1 MTLPELTIPDAVH
14 QVPDWALWAAATA
27 TTALSLAV
35 MYARLR
41 RARRAIPAVPARPQA
56 VGSADAG
63 EVRQTV
69 AAAGPLAALGACGMV
84 LSLYGLYGF
93 ATETM
98 DLAPYWAVPIMAIF
112 DLAEITCFVSLYRS
126 AAVESAWTRPMRQTR
141 RMAWA
146 LVAASSTMNAVHAPG
161 NLWAT
166 GVFAAVPVIS
176 AKLIEFE
183 LHKRMSANEVD
194 ADPDDANPGLVRLV
208 QIAYTRVWAAVFA
221 GLGWDAKAKDGL
233 IHHEARIRRAATS
246 LHELKSALDARDQT
260 PAGRKRAAASRRVDD
275 LQGKAERAIDA
286 AGIAGDTPAQLT
298 LARAVATR
306 GRVIDLARMDVH
318 DPMAIVRLLE
328 ELAIVP
334 SVEAISAGAA
344 AAEAQKQQKEAEEA
358 RDQARAELAAV
369 QEEAAEVEASAAE
382 QRAAAEALMTEAQ
395 KAATRAGKEAEAAV
409 ERAAAATRLADEAD
423 ERRGQLSAHVEEL
436 GKEASSLRTAATA
449 DEETHRR
456 LSRQLDD
463 LRNAIQKAEAEAGER
478 RREAEGARTEAQQ
491 AMSRQRAAR
500 DEVQRAAEQVEAL
513 QAKARTIQG
522 QTQQLADEHDRQV
535 AALARL
541 TSEAQEAEGTAR
553 RAKEQA
559 ERTLAEAQKA
569 EETRR
574 AATVALQN
582 ARDHLMDALTDP
594 TPYEPPRW
602 TSEPKMRGWDLY
614 LHKVSTQGVEPT
626 DAELAGDERD
636 TSTARR
642 WLGDFRAE
650 LARRTAAALPAQ
662 GAAHERTADRT
673 PLTV

>member
-14 QVPDWALWAAATA
+14 QVPDWAVWAAATVA
-27 TTALSLAV
+27 TALVLYV
-35 MYARLR
+35 GLR
-41 RARRAIPAVPARPQA
+41 RARPAVLASPQA
-56 VGSADAG
+56 VGAG
-63 EVRQTV
+63 GASGVRQTV

-84 LSLYGLYGF
+84 LSLNGLYGF

-112 DLAEITCFVSLYRS
+112 DLAEIVCFVSLYRS
-126 AAVESAWTRPMRQTR
+126 AAVESSWTRPMRQTR

-161 NLWAT
+161 NTWAMV
-166 GVFAAVPVIS
+166 VFAAVPVIS

-194 ADPDDANPGLVRLV
+194 ADPEDASPGLVRLI
-208 QIAYTRVWAAVFA
+208 QIAYTRVWAVAFA
-221 GLGWDAKAKDGL
+221 RLGWDAKAKDGL
-233 IHHEARIRRAATS
+233 IHHEARIRRAANS
-246 LHELKSALDARDQT
+246 LHELRRALDARDHT
-260 PAGRKRAAASRRVDD
+260 AAGRRKAAASRRVDD
-275 LQGKAERAIDA
+275 LQDKAERAIDA
-286 AGIAGDTPAQLT
+286 SGIAGDTPAQLT
-298 LARAVATR
+298 LARVFATR
-306 GRVIDLARMDVH
+306 GRVIDLARMDVR

-334 SVEAISAGAA
+334 SVEAIAAGAA

-358 RDQARAELAAV
+358 RDQARTELAAA
-369 QEEAAEVEASAAE
+369 QRKAAEVEASAAE

-395 KAATRAGKEAEAAV
+395 EAATRAGKEAEDAA

-423 ERRGQLSAHVEEL
+423 ERHQQLAANVERL
-436 GKEASSLRTAATA
+436 DKEASGLRTVATT
-449 DEETHRR
+449 DEEAHRR

-463 LRNAIQKAEAEAGER
+463 LRNAISQAETEAGER

-491 AMSRQRAAR
+491 AMNRQRAAR
-500 DEVQRAAEQVEAL
+500 EEVQRATEQVEAL
-513 QAKARTIQG
+513 QAKAKTIQG
-522 QTQQLADEHDRQV
+522 QTHQLADEHDRQAAAV
-535 AALARL
+535 ARM
-541 TSEAQEAEGTAR
+541 TSEAQEAEATAR

-559 ERTLAEAQKA
+559 MRMLAEAQEA
-569 EETRR
+569 EDIRR
-574 AATVALQN
+574 AATVALQT
-582 ARDHLMDALTDP
+582 ARDHLLDALTDP
-594 TPYEPPRW
+594 KPYESPRW
-602 TSEPKMRGWDLY
+602 TSAAKMRGWDLY
-614 LHKVSTQGVEPT
+614 LHKVSNEGAEPT

-636 TSTARR
+636 PSTARK

-662 GAAHERTADRT
+662 GTAHERTADRT